1 MLSIEN
7 ANVEFKTIS
16 VCPRSEAPHVSFPS
30 QDVSINM
37 TMELGITNV
46 TNAIN
51 DIIEQLI
58 TILPD
63 LLASNIV
70 FSPDR
75 IDQLSV
81 KYENQTRKAR

>member
-1 MLSIEN
+1 
-7 ANVEFKTIS
+7 
-16 VCPRSEAPHVSFPS
+16 
-30 QDVSINM
+30 M

-58 TILPD
+58 TLLPD
-63 LLASNIV
+63 LLANNIV
-70 FSPDR
+70 FSAER
-75 IDQLSV
+75 IDQLSI